1 MAFDSNIKGYMTF
14 GKSFSRGAAFP
25 LEAYEIWTDY
35 DALVAYAANT
45 DPNKD
50 PSYIGQKV
58 AYVDKANNKV
68 THYGI
73 EIDGTL
79 KELGAS
85 PIGDEKSIVIGDNNT
100 ISLKGITGLVFERD
114 ILGEDG
120 EPTGQKENVQFQP
133 LMTKDGLIW
142 VEPSK
147 TTVEGLASL
156 IDGLTARV
164 SALENDRV
172 TENELAAAVK
182 AEADRAKEAEK
193 ALDDAIKAIDFVDG
207 DELAE
212 AIKDF
217 ATDKE
222 VEDAVAA
229 EKDRAEK
236 AEAQTL
242 ADAKTYT
249 NEEIAGLT
257 VAIEQKE
264 GVEHIVVKNKAGEEV
279 ASVNASKFVQDSF
292 LNDVAYDAE
301 TGKITFTWT
310 MGDGSTKTDE
320 VAVAD
325 FVQTYTAGTGLKL
338 EGNQFFVDTEVI
350 ATVEALN
357 AVRDLADA
365 AQTAEEVASAIE
377 AAITAENLGQYAKTA
392 DVNKTLEDY
401 AKSADVV
408 SNTAFGEFQEANTKA
423 IEDAVAAHEEAV
435 AETYATKQALADHET
450 AADGK
455 YATKTELSNHETA
468 ADAKYATK
476 EYVGT
481 FTTGEDNY
489 KDITTVVGYINK
501 KAEETLA
508 AAQGGSSE
516 TAASVKLQLDN
527 YKTENDAKVQKNAN
541 DIAALQGQLGTTNT
555 NVSSNTT
562 EIGKIN
568 TEITT
573 GLKPRLEALEGADEV
588 IEETLAEH
596 AAAIKT
602 INETTIPALQGVVN
616 TKAAQS
622 DVDAINTKIGTVEE
636 GKTVVDMIN
645 AVAGTIDFTPYAKK
659 DEVAATYAT
668 IAALEG
674 IYKAGEGDAE
684 ATGILAEEIARAKAA
699 EKKLSDD
706 LAILINN
713 PTEDLDSVVEIIEH
727 VKNNGTA
734 VTGIITRLD
743 GHDTLLAGIGG
754 EGQPATVVAAIEA
767 AKYVLPGAT
776 VEALGGI
783 KSAADVDGK
792 AAVNKVYVDATTNVA
807 EVKAFSTDN
816 LVQGNMTLV
825 LNGGDAQ
832 VTANA

>member
-58 AYVDKANNKV
+58 AYVDKVNNKV

-100 ISLKGITGLVFERD
+100 ISLKGIAGLVFERD
-114 ILGEDG
+114 IIGEDG

-133 LMTKDGLIW
+133 LMTKDGLVW

-172 TENELAAAVK
+172 TEQELADAVKVVADKIGVPAEDDTSTATLYERIAAEILRATQAEGALSDRIGVAKDGETAATGVYAYVDGVVNALVNGVDPDKIDSLNELIAWVEAHPDIVSDLDERLDAAEAILEGFGGEEEPATVKEYVEAEFDAHELAADGKYATKTEITEAGYAV
-182 AEADRAKEAEK
+182 
-193 ALDDAIKAIDFVDG
+193 
-207 DELAE
+207 
-212 AIKDF
+212 
-217 ATDKE
+217 ATD
-222 VEDAVAA
+222 VA
-229 EKDRAEK
+229 
-236 AEAQTL
+236 
-242 ADAKTYT
+242 
-249 NEEIAGLT
+249 
-257 VAIEQKE
+257 
-264 GVEHIVVKNKAGEEV
+264 
-279 ASVNASKFVQDSF
+279 
-292 LNDVAYDAE
+292 
-301 TGKITFTWT
+301 
-310 MGDGSTKTDE
+310 
-320 VAVAD
+320 
-325 FVQTYTAGTGLKL
+325 
-338 EGNQFFVDTEVI
+338 
-350 ATVEALN
+350 
-357 AVRDLADA
+357 RD
-365 AQTAEEVASAIE
+365 
-377 AAITAENLGQYAKTA
+377 
-392 DVNKTLEDY
+392 
-401 AKSADVV
+401 
-408 SNTAFGEFQEANTKA
+408 
-423 IEDAVAAHEEAV
+423 
-435 AETYATKQALADHET
+435 YATKQELANHET

-476 EYVGT
+476 EFVGT

-527 YKTENDAKVQKNAN
+527 YKTENDAKVQKNTS
-541 DIAALQGQLGTTNT
+541 DIAALQEQLNTTNT
-555 NVSSNTT
+555 NVSNNTT

-568 TEITT
+568 TDITVNI
-573 GLKPRLEALEGADEV
+573 KPAIEALEGADEV
-588 IEETLAEH
+588 IEGTLAEH
-596 AAAIKT
+596 TAAIKT

-645 AVAGTIDFTPYAKK
+645 AVAGKIDFSPYAKK

-674 IYKAGEGDAE
+674 IYKAGEGEAE
-684 ATGILAEEIARAKAA
+684 ATGVLAEEIARAKAA
-699 EKKLSDD
+699 EKKLGDD

-734 VTGIITRLD
+734 VTGIVTRLD

-776 VEALGGI
+776 AALLGGI

-792 AAVNKVYVDATTNVA
+792 AAVNKVYVDATTHVA

-816 LVQGNMTLV
+816 LVQGAMTLV

-832 VTANA
+832 VTTNA